1 MKRTTPFL
9 ALVTVVAMLPTLAAA
24 EFSANLAL
32 TSKYKFRGQ
41 DQSDTEKTV
50 LPAVQGGF
58 DWANEGFYL
67 GNWNSSVGFLGGTEM
82 DFYGG
87 YGGEAMGLS
96 YDVGVLYY
104 YYPGTDSTANTTELY
119 GSVGWGPLTA
129 KYSRVMSSRWF
140 GVDGGKGSGYL
151 ELNAELEV
159 APGLTFV
166 GHVGATQFSSD
177 GKSNGLVNYT
187 DYKLGLGYDLGSG
200 MAVEGAYVGATK
212 KSDWGDINKARF
224 VVTLSKSL

>member
-1 MKRTTPFL
+1 MGWSLSIRHPRP
-9 ALVTVVAMLPTLAAA
+9 ALGVHGV
-24 EFSANLAL
+24 
-32 TSKYKFRGQ
+32 
-41 DQSDTEKTV
+41 
-50 LPAVQGGF
+50 
-58 DWANEGFYL
+58 
-67 GNWNSSVGFLGGTEM
+67 SV
-82 DFYGG
+82 FYGRRR
-87 YGGEAMGLS
+87 
-96 YDVGVLYY
+96 VLESI
-104 YYPGTDSTANTTELY
+104 D
-119 GSVGWGPLTA
+119 
-129 KYSRVMSSRWF
+129 
-140 GVDGGKGSGYL
+140 
-151 ELNAELEV
+151 LEV